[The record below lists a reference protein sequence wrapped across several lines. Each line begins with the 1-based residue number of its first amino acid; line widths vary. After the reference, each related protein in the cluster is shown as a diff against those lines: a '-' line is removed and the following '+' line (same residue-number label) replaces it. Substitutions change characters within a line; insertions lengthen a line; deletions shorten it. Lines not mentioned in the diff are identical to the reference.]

1 MSHCIVSGGTRGL
14 GEAIVRALL
23 ENGWTVSTFGRRS
36 TPFVE
41 STAAAQPDHFYF
53 YQADTADPAAVDKAI
68 HAMVER
74 SGAPFALINNA
85 GIARDG
91 VLASF
96 PIAEIDAVV
105 ATNLVGPLYVT
116 RAVVRH
122 MLLQRTGGRI
132 LNISSIIG
140 HRGYNGLSVY
150 AATKAALDGMTR
162 SLARELGPRSI
173 TVNSI
178 APGYLE
184 TEMTHGLSTAQRGQI
199 VRRTPLG
206 RLGSPAD
213 VIGVVKFLLSA
224 EASFLTGQSILIDG
238 GISC

>member
-1 MSHCIVSGGTRGL
+1 MKHAMVSGGTRGL

-23 ENGWTVSTFGRRS
+23 EDGWVVSTFGRHS
-36 TPFVE
+36 TAFVE
-41 STAAAQPDHFYF
+41 ATQAAGHLHF
-53 YQADTADPAAVDKAI
+53 YQADTADPAAVERVI

-74 SGAPFALINNA
+74 AGVPFALINNA
-85 GIARDG
+85 GMAREG
-91 VLASF
+91 VLASM
-96 PIAEIDAVV
+96 PVADIDAVV
-105 ATNLVGPLYVT
+105 STNLSGALYVT

-122 MLLQRTGGRI
+122 MLLERAGGRI
-132 LNISSIIG
+132 VNISSIIG
-140 HRGYNGLSVY
+140 HRGYSGLAVY

-162 SLARELGPRSI
+162 ALARELGPRSI

-184 TEMTHGLSTAQRGQI
+184 TEMTHGLSAAQRGQI

-206 RLGSPAD
+206 RLGRPAD
-213 VIGVVKFLLSA
+213 VIGVVRFLLSA
-224 EASFLTGQSILIDG
+224 EASFLTGQSILVDG